1 MRTRSKRA
9 RRRRSQTSSSSV
21 RLVNA
26 LIILF
31 VLFVPF
37 QKETIYYL
45 KLIFTFLLNKFTLPQ
60 NQADLNLA
68 WPYLKNLFLGLAIYL
83 LAWPVFGSFFVQFI
97 LPVPKKDEIKKEKP
111 KPKKSKKGKPAI
123 QPPTQ
128 AEAEKSVLRFSERRQ
143 IYQNFRQFS
152 RGKSGPLIFVRDGQE
167 ISHYGEREKEGPG
180 VVMVNSNS
188 AIVLGNKVVGPGMKF
203 TEGKKIKTLFDLRRQ
218 FRTQEK
224 VTAITRDGIEIE
236 TDIFVRFSISGMP
249 HTIYVTEIN
258 NQFKTVEFDETAQK
272 VTGFSNRFLT
282 EERETN
288 FKKVIQ
294 DLKKGEDPDKRL
306 LDPFNYPEKGYRFNL
321 NRVQTVFDN
330 QPWDP
335 ETGKQIDWRELPL
348 AVAIEEF
355 RNTIVRYPFDELF
368 IKQDPQSQQMA
379 SAGGIFPLSKI
390 RDDFDR
396 RMRESGMVAFYYV
409 QGKKKQPVRIG
420 DNILDPTRFEK
431 VKFSKGEKDYFLVK
445 ILSQQPLARS
455 AITVS
460 GAWFGE
466 VIPTD
471 EEVQI
476 QTIQNLI
483 ARWKSEAF
491 KTEVSFEEQASLI
504 RSRAKAQVQQDTVY
518 ALAEFLNSKDQ
529 MKTAIILRI
538 FQALEAATAGT
549 SNPEMVSMVNMLSTL
564 RKWFS

>member
-9 RRRRSQTSSSSV
+9 RRRKSQTSSSTV
-21 RLVNA
+21 RLVNT

-31 VLFVPF
+31 ILFIPF
-37 QKETIYYL
+37 QKESIYFLKFIYYL
-45 KLIFTFLLNKFTLPQ
+45 ILNGWPIPVNLL
-60 NQADLNLA
+60 DINLA
-68 WPYLKNLFLGLAIYL
+68 GSYFWHMVLGLVVYL

-97 LPVPKKDEIKKEKP
+97 LPVPRKDEAKKEKP
-111 KPKKSKKGKPAI
+111 KPKKSKKGKPTI
-123 QPPTQ
+123 KQPPQ
-128 AEAEKSVLRFSERRQ
+128 QDAEKNVLRLSERRQ
-143 IYQNFRQFS
+143 IYQHFRQFS

-188 AIVLGNKVVGPGMKF
+188 AIVLGNKVFGPGMRF
-203 TEGKKIKTLFDLRRQ
+203 TEGKKIKTIFDLRRQ
-218 FRTQEK
+218 IRTQEK

-236 TDIFVRFSISGMP
+236 TDIFVQFSISGIP

-258 NQFKTVEFDETAQK
+258 NQIKTIEFDETTHK
-272 VTGFSNRFLT
+272 VTGFSNRFPS

-294 DLKKGEDPDKRL
+294 DLMKGEDPDRRL
-306 LDPFNYPEKGYRFNL
+306 LDPYNYPEKGYRFNL
-321 NRVQTVFDN
+321 QRVQTVYDN

-335 ETGKQIDWRELPL
+335 ETGKQIDWRNLPL

-379 SAGGIFPLSKI
+379 GAGGEFPLSRI
-390 RDDFDR
+390 RIDFAR
-396 RMRESGMVAFYYV
+396 RMRESGMVSFYFV
-409 QGKKKQPVRIG
+409 QGKDRQPVRIG
-420 DNILDPTRFEK
+420 DDILDPIKFVK
-431 VKFSKGEKDYFLVK
+431 VKFSKGEKDYLLAK

-471 EEVQI
+471 EEVQV

-504 RSRAKAQVQQDTVY
+504 RSRAKTQVQQDTVY